1 MHQAWLK
8 QPVDREDL
16 TRHDKWLCMMLP
28 RLRLLRDLLAQDGVI
43 FVSIDDNEIHHL
55 RMLMDEVFGEENFV
69 ATVIWQKI
77 FAPKNSAQFFSED
90 HDYIVVYAKNVEIW
104 KPNLLPRTDEMDRR
118 YQNVENDPRGPW
130 TSSDLTARNYYSE
143 GQYEVTSP
151 NGKKFRP
158 TMGTYWRVSYKNF
171 VDLDRDNR
179 IWWGSSGEN
188 MPRLKRFLSDVKQ
201 GIVPQTLWAYNEV
214 GHTQDAKREL
224 LSIMDFES
232 SDDVFITPKPS
243 SLIKRILQIA
253 SDPDSIVLDSFAG
266 SGTTAHAV
274 LALNAEDGGNRRFI
288 LVEQEDY
295 ADTLTA
301 ERVRRVITGVPRAKD
316 EGLQNG
322 LGSSFS
328 FFRLGEAIDEQ
339 RLLSGD
345 ALPSYLEMARY
356 VFFTAT
362 GAQLDEKQIDEN
374 RFYLGSSAYYDVY
387 MLYQPDIDFLKRMP
401 LSLSWAETLG
411 PSSGKTRL
419 VVASHKYLDEEK
431 LRELKMEFAQ
441 LPFAIYR
448 FRG

>member
-1 MHQAWLK
+1 MPTLQFKGKPSVQTLHLTIPYQQLIPDPAASISDRPNLDDNLIIQGDNLLALKALLPSFSERIKCIYIDPPYNTGNENWVYNDNVNSPMHQAWLK
-8 QPVDREDL
+8 QTVDREDL

-201 GIVPQTLWAYNEV
+201 GIVPQTLWTYGEV

-232 SDDVFITPKPS
+232 SDDVFGKY
-243 SLIKRILQIA
+243 
-253 SDPDSIVLDSFAG
+253 
-266 SGTTAHAV
+266 
-274 LALNAEDGGNRRFI
+274 ALNRDA
-288 LVEQEDY
+288 
-295 ADTLTA
+295 
-301 ERVRRVITGVPRAKD
+301 RV
-316 EGLQNG
+316 
-322 LGSSFS
+322 
-328 FFRLGEAIDEQ
+328 
-339 RLLSGD
+339 
-345 ALPSYLEMARY
+345 
-356 VFFTAT
+356 
-362 GAQLDEKQIDEN
+362 
-374 RFYLGSSAYYDVY
+374 
-387 MLYQPDIDFLKRMP
+387 
-401 LSLSWAETLG
+401 
-411 PSSGKTRL
+411 
-419 VVASHKYLDEEK
+419 
-431 LRELKMEFAQ
+431 
-441 LPFAIYR
+441 
-448 FRG
+448 